1 MTIVSKGTGTLSVA
15 VDKDLR
21 SMTEVQMTEGFRS
34 LTLKTLV
41 TLKTLKSLLRVA
53 EGRMSREDD
62 ALAEGLVGTEPRGVA
77 KAKSYQRRALTI

>member
-1 MTIVSKGTGTLSVA
+1 M
-15 VDKDLR
+15 DKDLR

-34 LTLKTLV
+34 LTLKTLESLR
-41 TLKTLKSLLRVA
+41 TLKTLKTLLRVA

-62 ALAEGLVGTEPRGVA
+62 ALAEGRIGTEPRGVA

>member
-34 LTLKTLV
+34 LTLKTLR
-41 TLKTLKSLLRVA
+41 TLLRVA
-53 EGRMSREDD
+53 ERRMSREDD
-62 ALAEGLVGTEPRGVA
+62 AFAEGHIGTEPRGVA